1 MVIDFNVTIGHFP
14 EGKNIGH
21 EDILKIMDRAGI
33 EKAVVST
40 PGFYS
45 DHEEVDF
52 LYLETKKCLDRLIPF
67 GILNPKSSQVESNLR
82 RICDYG
88 FKGIRF
94 DPLNH
99 GYSASQCAKLDE
111 VLCWINLLK
120 KPVSIT
126 TGITTSGD
134 PAQWLSLIR
143 KYPDL
148 KFILLG
154 MGAFDFGYGCVE
166 YASQMPNIYLETSL
180 QYEIQ
185 IIKKA
190 ISVLDGDRILFGSGA
205 PNKIPEVEIL
215 KIKSAIKN
223 EYFYKKITF
232 SQAQK
237 ILLI

>member
-1 MVIDFNVTIGHFP
+1 MVIDFNVTIGQFP
-14 EGKNIGH
+14 EGEIIGH
-21 EDILKIMDRAGI
+21 EEILKIMDRAGI

-52 LYLETKKCLDRLIPF
+52 LYLETKNFLDRFIPF
-67 GILNPKSSQVESNLR
+67 GILNPKSSQVDSNLR
-82 RICDYG
+82 KICDYG

-99 GYSASQCAKLDE
+99 GYSPSQLAKLDE
-111 VLCWINLLK
+111 VLCCINLIN

-148 KFILLG
+148 NFILLG

-166 YASQMPNIYLETSL
+166 YAAQLPNIYLETSL

-223 EYFYKKITF
+223 EGFYKKITF